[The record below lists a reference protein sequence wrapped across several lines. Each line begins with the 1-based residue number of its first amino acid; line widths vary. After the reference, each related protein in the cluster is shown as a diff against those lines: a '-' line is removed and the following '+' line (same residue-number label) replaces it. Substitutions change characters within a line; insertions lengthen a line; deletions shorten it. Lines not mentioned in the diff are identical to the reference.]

1 MTEDA
6 TPERF
11 ARAFT
16 AHDAYER
23 DGDAFVLTT
32 VAFDARVTAVET
44 DDWALAYTVTVR
56 APMLSAAVT
65 ADSEPVG
72 PAVEQGWFETYE
84 RRLEDAPKATRTAL
98 ELDAYEVT
106 EVDGEAV
113 ARFEFTHG
121 NADTA
126 PDVAK
131 AISEYAEGTYVEGV
145 VPGYEYEGVVADLV
159 GRARDTGGDGERG
172 PMPL

>member
-6 TPERF
+6 PPERF
-11 ARAFT
+11 TRAFA

-32 VAFDARVTAVET
+32 VAFDARVTAAET

-65 ADSEPVG
+65 EDSEPVG

-84 RRLEDAPKATRTAL
+84 RRLEDAPKATRVDL
-98 ELDAYEVT
+98 ELDGYAVT
-106 EVDGEAV
+106 EAGEEAV

-121 NADTA
+121 NADLA
-126 PDVAK
+126 PNVAK
-131 AISEYAEGTYVEGV
+131 ALCEYAEGTYVEGV
-145 VPGYEYEGVVADLV
+145 VPGYEYGGVVADLV